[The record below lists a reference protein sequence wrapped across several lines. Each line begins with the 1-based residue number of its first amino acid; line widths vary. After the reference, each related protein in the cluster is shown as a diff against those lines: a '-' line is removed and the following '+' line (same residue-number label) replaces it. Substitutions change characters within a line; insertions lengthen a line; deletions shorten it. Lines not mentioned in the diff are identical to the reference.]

1 MKKAKQKKESMT
13 KSKNKKNVFSK
24 KLANE
29 LKEVLI
35 ETITAQVSN

>member
-1 MKKAKQKKESMT
+1 MKKSKQKKLGT
-13 KSKNKKNVFSK
+13 PTGRKKKNTCSK

-35 ETITAQVSN
+35 ETITAKLTN